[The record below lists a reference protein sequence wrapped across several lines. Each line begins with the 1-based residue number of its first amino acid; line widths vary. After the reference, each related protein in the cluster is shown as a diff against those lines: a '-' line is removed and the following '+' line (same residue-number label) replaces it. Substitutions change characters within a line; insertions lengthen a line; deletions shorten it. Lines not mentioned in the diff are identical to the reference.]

1 MVLRGNEV
9 WSVTSREKQ
18 RLRFCENRV
27 LRILLVRRKMKYRRL
42 YRICNE
48 KICNSTVSEV
58 LPYADKRRL
67 KV

>member
-1 MVLRGNEV
+1 MVVSGNEL

-42 YRICNE
+42 YRICNT
-48 KICNSTVSEV
+48 TVSEV

-67 KV
+67 KL